1 MSTTQ
6 SAAQRAVHRRMA
18 QVALPAT
25 PEGQTYSA
33 RVVGVEA
40 VTPAGGEFGF
50 LMFLEVRTPHAY
62 RGKLLAHAIRL
73 DPDRPATFKAAVLEL
88 HRCGLSTQEI
98 VRGDV
103 PTVLTGR
110 TLRFRFTPETAE
122 GREDYRIEIV
132 SCAWAGGH
140 PKGRAKE
147 AGVGKE
153 K

>member
-6 SAAQRAVHRRMA
+6 SAAQRAVQRRMA
-18 QVALPAT
+18 QVALPPT

-40 VTPAGGEFGF
+40 ITPAGGEFGF
-50 LMFLEVRTPHAY
+50 LIFLEVRTPHAY
-62 RGKLLAHAIRL
+62 RGKVLAHAIRL

-98 VRGDV
+98 VRGNV
-103 PTVLTGR
+103 PDALAGR
-110 TLRFRFTPETAE
+110 TLRLRFTPETAG

-132 SCAWAGGH
+132 SCAWAGR
-140 PKGRAKE
+140 KKT
-147 AGVGKE
+147 GKE